1 MNSLSAHNEAIVH
14 LNQQPTR
21 VAFSLLR
28 SLTMDLFVTDASPS
42 LRDMLENVRGLA
54 PDGTK
59 VPVDSIE
66 KRSDGYHVVVD
77 KATHKTLLVPTD
89 CVAVPGGGLY
99 NMSRDLEIIQQ
110 ALGTKLGDI
119 PPFEFLAW
127 SDTKD
132 CAFPGASTTTP
143 GRSRTSLIVNKSKG
157 FDKLILTE
165 RGPTFDSAAADP
177 WDAERAFYE
186 KSDAFVFVGQEPS
199 DSAKFEY
206 LRRRKL
212 EHPTLRIFW
221 LVGGNQIKKL
231 YTEYR
236 DFLSVADVV
245 SLNLAEAA
253 EFFCFEPLT
262 SRYRDAIE
270 LRMMYAREIS
280 RRVLVEY
287 GANHVV
293 ITDGTKGASL
303 ARKARGGRVEFV
315 YSPLPENMLDVD
327 SSVRE
332 DTGCGDSY
340 AAAIAAYFLANPDG
354 FRLNEAANF
363 AHGVANII
371 FHRPRTN
378 LTAEDMDVL
387 KITHAKVQEG
397 GAFGG
402 RRETFLRG
410 VCQISPMD
418 VAPRGPRRKILALLV
433 GGDPAASLGAG
444 QPYVTGASP
453 AMEGLAR
460 LCRAGISLTGEY
472 PFAPLVRIVPRLT
485 TSLNA
490 RDKFAKILATPEEFA
505 RMIER
510 DELRKD
516 LGSLEDG
523 ILNGIRKADLE
534 GGDGVYLMRVTL
546 LEALEVMSS
555 EDYST
560 MFGDIK
566 FWHFPTLDADSPP
579 KWQKRDE
586 AQHLELKRQ
595 SLRDYIVRDLSPQYG
610 FSPTHA
616 ETQEEFER
624 EVTEQLRLR
633 VNALLAG
640 VFRE

>member
-1 MNSLSAHNEAIVH
+1 MTTPSREDAVAY
-14 LNQQPTR
+14 LNRKPSR

-28 SLTMDLFVTDASPS
+28 SLTMDLFVNDAPS
-42 LRDMLENVRGLA
+42 SLHGVLEGVRGLA

-66 KRSDGYHVVVD
+66 RRPEGYHVVVD
-77 KATHKTLLVPTD
+77 KASNKTLLIPTE
-89 CVAVPGGGLY
+89 CKPAPGGGLY

-110 ALGTKLGDI
+110 ALGDRLGEI

-127 SDTKD
+127 DDAKD
-132 CAFPGASTTTP
+132 CAFPGACTTTS
-143 GRSRTSLIVNKSKG
+143 GRSRTSLIINKSKG

-165 RGPTFDSAAADP
+165 RGPTFDRAVADP
-177 WDAERAFYE
+177 WKAEQDFYE
-186 KSDAFVFVGQEPS
+186 RNEGFVFVGQEPS
-199 DSAKFEY
+199 DSAKFDY

-212 EHPTLRIFW
+212 EHPSLRIFW

-262 SRYRDAIE
+262 SRHRDAVE
-270 LRMMYAREIS
+270 LRLMYAREIS

-303 ARKARGGRVEFV
+303 ARKIRGGRVEFV
-315 YSPLPENMLDVD
+315 YSPLPENLLEVD
-327 SSVRE
+327 SDVNE

-354 FRLNEAANF
+354 FRLNEAASF

-371 FHRPRTN
+371 FHRPRSN
-378 LTAEDMDVL
+378 LTSEDLEIIKV
-387 KITHAKVQEG
+387 THAKVQEG
-397 GAFGG
+397 GAFSG
-402 RRETFLRG
+402 RRETFPRG
-410 VCQISPMD
+410 ICQIAPMD
-418 VAPRGPRRKILALLV
+418 IAPRGPQRRVLVLLV

-444 QPYVTGASP
+444 QPYITGASP
-453 AMEGLAR
+453 AMERLAN
-460 LCRAGISLTGEY
+460 LCRAGMRLTGAY
-472 PFAPLVRIVPRLT
+472 PMAPLVHIVPRLT

-490 RDKFAKILATPEEFA
+490 RDKFAKLLVTPEEIA
-505 RMIER
+505 GMIER
-510 DELRKD
+510 DELRKE
-516 LGSLEDG
+516 LGNLEDG
-523 ILNGIRKADLE
+523 VLHGIRKADLQ

-546 LEALEVMSS
+546 LEALEIMSS

-566 FWHFPTLDADSPP
+566 FWHFPTLDVDNPP
-579 KWQKRDE
+579 NWQKRDE
-586 AQHLELKRQ
+586 AQRLELKRQ
-595 SLRDYIVRDLSPQYG
+595 ALRDYIVRDLSPQYG
-610 FSPTHA
+610 FSPTRA
-616 ETQEEFER
+616 TTQEEFEQ
-624 EVTEQLRLR
+624 EVTEQLLLR

-640 VFRE
+640 IFR